1 VSGIPAIVS
10 RLFSHERPLFWTGV
24 LGIALGAVCFLGMA
38 FHGVI
43 VEPEGNLYKAATFD
57 IAVGIFLLT
66 LALVMKT
73 AGFSPRGRWWF
84 RGALI
89 GLALFGYGVETIQI
103 FRGYDPRFS
112 RVSSPL
118 DQAIGGIFFLSALGI
133 LVCFLVLM
141 LRFFFRSTAGEE
153 GLLVLSLRYGTA
165 ASLLAFGVGIA
176 MSVLGGPRVGETGN
190 LLPLHAAGFHGLQA
204 IPLVALLLGW
214 ARAPTA
220 ESRRAVHL
228 AGLAWISACLA
239 IGWQTAHGRSLLE
252 PSAAT
257 AVAAA
262 VLVAWAFIL
271 SRALVAFRR
280 SGVGLD
286 FLAA

>member
-1 VSGIPAIVS
+1 MS
-10 RLFSHERPLFWTGV
+10 RLLTTILRLYAHERPLLFTGV
-24 LGIALGAVCFLGMA
+24 LGIALGGVCFAGMA

-66 LALVMKT
+66 LALVMKI
-73 AGFSPRGRWWF
+73 ADFSPRGLRWF
-84 RGALI
+84 RRALI
-89 GLALFGYGVETIQI
+89 GLALYGYAVETIQI

-118 DQAIGGIFFLSALGI
+118 DQAIGGFFFLSALGI
-133 LVCFLVLM
+133 MVCFLALM
-141 LRFFFRSTAGEE
+141 VRFFFRSTTGE
-153 GLLVLSLRYGTA
+153 GGALVLALRYGTA

-176 MSVLGGPRVGETGN
+176 MSALGGPGLGENGN

-204 IPLVALLLGW
+204 VPLVALLLGW
-214 ARAPTA
+214 AGVA
-220 ESRRAVHL
+220 EDEARGTVHL
-228 AGLAWISACLA
+228 AGLAWIAACLA
-239 IGWQTAHGRSLLE
+239 IAWQTASGRSVLE

-262 VLVAWAFIL
+262 VMVVWGLIF
-271 SRALVAFRR
+271 SKALLAFRR
-280 SGVGLD
+280 SGARLD

>member
-1 VSGIPAIVS
+1 
-10 RLFSHERPLFWTGV
+10 
-24 LGIALGAVCFLGMA
+24 MA

-66 LALVMKT
+66 LALIARI
-73 AGFSPRGRWWF
+73 AGVGSGWRRS
-84 RGALI
+84 LV
-89 GLALFGYGVETIQI
+89 GLALFGYGVETTQI

-141 LRFFFRSTAGEE
+141 ARFFFRPTVGE
-153 GLLVLSLRYGTA
+153 GGALILALRYGTA
-165 ASLLAFGVGIA
+165 ACLLAFGVGIA
-176 MSVLGGPRVGETGN
+176 MSAFGGPRVGESGN

-204 IPLVALLLGW
+204 VPLVALLLNW
-214 ARAPTA
+214 ARAPQA

-228 AGLAWISACLA
+228 AGLAWIAACLA
-239 IGWQTAHGRSLLE
+239 IAWQTSSGRSVLE

-257 AVAAA
+257 AIA
-262 VLVAWAFIL
+262 LLLLLAWGLIL
-271 SRALVAFRR
+271 SKALLAFRR
-280 SGVGLD
+280 SGARLD